1 MKTIDIAELS
11 QQTGLPASTLRYY
24 EEQSLIHAIG
34 RKGLRRLFDMR
45 VVERLALVALGRSA
59 GFSLS
64 EISGFFRSDQTS
76 TIDRQTLLT
85 KAAEVDHQI
94 HALEQVRDGLLHV
107 ADCPEPSHL
116 DCPRFQK
123 MMRIA
128 AKKQARA
135 AKRGGPRSKL

>member
-24 EEQSLIHAIG
+24 EEKSLISAIG
-34 RKGLRRLFDMR
+34 RKGIRRLFDIG
-45 VVERLALVALGRSA
+45 VFQRLALVALGRSA

-64 EISGFFRSDQTS
+64 EIAVFLLSSQTS
-76 TIDRQTLLT
+76 PIDRDALRT
-85 KAAEVDHQI
+85 KACEIDHQI
-94 HALEQVRDGLLHV
+94 HMLQQVRDGLLHV
-107 ADCPEPSHL
+107 AECPEPSHL
-116 DCPRFQK
+116 ECPRFQK

-135 AKRGGPRSKL
+135 VKR

>member
-24 EEQSLIHAIG
+24 EEQSLISAVG
-34 RKGLRRLFDMR
+34 RKGLRRLFDSS
-45 VVERLALVALGRSA
+45 VFERLALVALGRSA

-64 EISGFFRSDQTS
+64 EIAAFLRSDHTS
-76 TIDRQTLLT
+76 SIDREVLRA
-85 KAAEVDHQI
+85 KATEIDQQI
-94 HALEQVRDGLLHV
+94 NRLQQVRDGLLHV
-107 ADCPEPSHL
+107 TKCPEPSHL
-116 DCPRFQK
+116 QCPRFQR

-135 AKRGGPRSKL
+135 VKR

>member
-24 EEQSLIHAIG
+24 EEQSLISAIG
-34 RKGLRRLFDMR
+34 RRGLRRLFDTC
-45 VVERLALVALGRSA
+45 VFQRLALVALGKSA

-64 EISGFFRSDQTS
+64 EIAAFLLSNHTS
-76 TIDRQTLLT
+76 SIDRGALRAKADEIDRQ
-85 KAAEVDHQI
+85 I
-94 HALEQVRDGLLHV
+94 HVLQQVRDGLLHV
-107 ADCPEPSHL
+107 AKCPEPSHL
-116 DCPRFQK
+116 ECPKFQK

-135 AKRGGPRSKL
+135 VKH